1 MNPQAPGTLIS
12 DTADTG
18 KIKAVAAKDNVTYIK
33 LRSHYKIPCYRFLEK
48 YFTALHNPIHLS
60 IWS

>member
-48 YFTALHNPIHLS
+48 YFTVLHNPTHLS
-60 IWS
+60 I